1 MKLLAFLLST
11 AALVYP
17 CCVLLVGRKKQSLN
31 HLRRKLCA
39 QLSGHSRFIGSGYSL
54 LLERGDMTSQKSSRR
69 WFLRDVRAAY
79 VLLVSVAFVVAFFTY
94 FIDWSTV
101 RLERVVQPKNG
112 NVEQR
117 YTGSISVPTGGDQC
131 WTFIFDNRTG
141 KMRDGGYSKC
151 DKATRQLDEKDPP
164 QGMDMLRLHE
174 VSRAFRN
181 RGN

>member
-1 MKLLAFLLST
+1 
-11 AALVYP
+11 
-17 CCVLLVGRKKQSLN
+17 
-31 HLRRKLCA
+31 
-39 QLSGHSRFIGSGYSL
+39 
-54 LLERGDMTSQKSSRR
+54 MTSQKSSPR

-79 VLLVSVAFVVAFFTY
+79 VLLVSVAFVVAIFTY

-101 RLERVVQPKNG
+101 RRERVVQPKND

-151 DKATRQLDEKDPP
+151 DEAARQFDEKNPS
-164 QGMDMLRLHE
+164 QSMDSVRLRE
-174 VSRAFRN
+174 VGKAFRN
-181 RGN
+181 GGN

>member
-1 MKLLAFLLST
+1 
-11 AALVYP
+11 
-17 CCVLLVGRKKQSLN
+17 
-31 HLRRKLCA
+31 
-39 QLSGHSRFIGSGYSL
+39 
-54 LLERGDMTSQKSSRR
+54 MTSQKSSRR
-69 WFLRDVRAAY
+69 WFLRDVRAAC
-79 VLLVSVAFVVAFFTY
+79 VLLVSVAFVVAIFTY

-101 RLERVVQPKNG
+101 RRERVVQPKND

-141 KMRDGGYSKC
+141 IMRDGGYSKC
-151 DKATRQLDEKDPP
+151 DKVTRQLDEKDPP

-181 RGN
+181 GGN

>member
-1 MKLLAFLLST
+1 
-11 AALVYP
+11 
-17 CCVLLVGRKKQSLN
+17 
-31 HLRRKLCA
+31 
-39 QLSGHSRFIGSGYSL
+39 
-54 LLERGDMTSQKSSRR
+54 MTSQKLSRR

-79 VLLVSVAFVVAFFTY
+79 VLLVSVAFVVAIFTY

-101 RLERVVQPKNG
+101 RRARMVQPKDD

-181 RGN
+181 GGN

>member
-1 MKLLAFLLST
+1 
-11 AALVYP
+11 
-17 CCVLLVGRKKQSLN
+17 
-31 HLRRKLCA
+31 
-39 QLSGHSRFIGSGYSL
+39 
-54 LLERGDMTSQKSSRR
+54 MTSQKSSRR
-69 WFLRDVRAAY
+69 WYLRDVRAAY
-79 VLLVSVAFVVAFFTY
+79 VLLVSVAFVVAISAY

-101 RLERVVQPKNG
+101 RRERVVQPKND

-151 DKATRQLDEKDPP
+151 DKATPQIDENNPP

-181 RGN
+181 GGN